1 MRYLRRFWPALL
13 LALLT
18 ACGGASSAT
27 ATPETAAT
35 AETAHSWTV
44 GEMEPINNAGPKG
57 YYRTRYQAWGQDNVE
72 YGYNL
77 LTRLDYDTL
86 EMEVVCRKPGCEHDS
101 PDCLAYSN
109 IQNNDYFIAQ
119 DDGSVLVYHRAFSE
133 NTLQD
138 MLDAYREILN
148 DPDRL
153 AEEYPGEVGAAYV
166 QDCVNMLQQ
175 PSYVDRISADG
186 TSRERLF
193 SLPEGINPQ
202 LVCRDENALY
212 GVIQEGTLDLSTT
225 NYGVRI
231 GLDGQVDTFDIPDPE
246 YTNLIG
252 GWNGRLVLRHT
263 RSPVDMNTM
272 FLYGNYDGFYALERQ
287 ATQDCWL
294 YDPVT
299 GETDKIRLPDEQV
312 ELMSMVGDMLV
323 YCRSGDTGDALCI
336 YDLMTGESSTLYEEN
351 NRINV
356 VSPVCNLAGTPH
368 FVTGYMNGSSTM
380 VELSTGIC
388 WNMETLEEMTGLSG
402 QGYHVNAPV
411 CETADGRLLLELYN
425 NNSRYPSYT
434 TIPSPVTPEDDV
446 ADVRASLQAV
456 QEYQEEKAVQEYQ
469 EEKAP

>member
-1 MRYLRRFWPALL
+1 MRYLRKVWPALL

-44 GEMEPINNAGPKG
+44 GEMEPVNNAGPKG
-57 YYRTRYQAWGQDNVE
+57 YYRTRYQEWDQDNVV

-86 EMEVVCRKPGCEHDS
+86 EIEVVCRKPGCEHDS
-101 PDCLAYSN
+101 PDCLAYFN
-109 IQNNDYFIAQ
+109 IQSNDYFMAQ
-119 DDGSVLVYHRAFSE
+119 DDGSVLIYHRAFSGDS
-133 NTLQD
+133 LQD
-138 MLDAYREILN
+138 MLDAYRELLN
-148 DPDRL
+148 DPARL
-153 AEEYPGEVGAAYV
+153 GEEYPGEEGVTYV
-166 QDCVNMLQQ
+166 QDCMNMLQQ

-193 SLPEGINPQ
+193 SLPEGMNPQ

-212 GVIQEGTLDLSTT
+212 GVIWEGNLDLATT

-231 GLDGQVDTFDIPDPE
+231 GLDGQVDTFDIPDSE

-252 GWNGRLVLRHT
+252 GWNGQLVLRHI

-272 FLYGNYDGFYALERQ
+272 YLYGNYDGFYALEKQ
-287 ATQDCWL
+287 STQDCWL
-294 YDPVT
+294 YDAAS
-299 GETDKIRLPDEQV
+299 GEVDKIRLPDERV
-312 ELMSMVGDMLV
+312 KLLSVVGDMLV
-323 YCRSGDTGDALCI
+323 YCRSEENRHDLCT
-336 YDLMTGESSTLYEEN
+336 YDLMTGENRTLYEADT
-351 NRINV
+351 RIDV
-356 VSPVCNLAGTPH
+356 ASPVCNLAGNPH
-368 FVTGYMNGSSTM
+368 FVTGYVNGSSSM

-402 QGYHVNAPV
+402 QGYHVNTPV

-434 TIPSPVTPEDDV
+434 TIPSPVTPEEEV
-446 ADVRASLQAV
+446 ADVQASLQAV
-456 QEYQEEKAVQEYQ
+456 QEYQEEM
-469 EEKAP
+469 AP